1 MLTSSS
7 TCSVRSM
14 IKEGLLAIRRARSTG
29 LGTRSPVRSGL
40 TLMLLVATARCDG
53 CKEVAAPA
61 TQLDLEPA
69 DARLLSIGSPTK
81 DEDPSVLRARDGS
94 LFVAWFSDRG
104 GNSDIYITR
113 TRDGREWSAPARV
126 TNNAGGDFYPSLLQD
141 DQGTFHLVWFRWT
154 APFQGN
160 IWYNSSPDGLT
171 WDSAREVQ
179 VTRASDVDDWVP
191 SLARAA
197 NGTLLVY
204 FVSQRRFA
212 STTPT
217 SDLYVSVKRPE
228 SATWDPVVGVS
239 GVNSPTEGDHL
250 PFATRTGNQIT
261 LIWVRHDR
269 SQPIPWADPPPKSDL
284 VYATSPD
291 GLTWTT
297 PRRITN
303 EAGDVVN
310 LFPALYQDMQGEWS
324 ILWLSTRQGSP
335 KVFELPL
342 ANSER
347 YPQGIVEDTVLPPGY
362 SHRIV
367 ATSRPGVYL
376 GVWVQ
381 GPEGAQD
388 IYYRFFRK

>member
-61 TQLDLEPA
+61 TQLDFEPA

-179 VTRASDVDDWVP
+179 VTRASD
-191 SLARAA
+191 
-197 NGTLLVY
+197 
-204 FVSQRRFA
+204 
-212 STTPT
+212 
-217 SDLYVSVKRPE
+217 
-228 SATWDPVVGVS
+228 
-239 GVNSPTEGDHL
+239 
-250 PFATRTGNQIT
+250 TGNQIT

>member
-1 MLTSSS
+1 L
-7 TCSVRSM
+7 
-14 IKEGLLAIRRARSTG
+14 GAI
-29 LGTRSPVRSGL
+29 TRSGGKRNS
-40 TLMLLVATARCDG
+40 
-53 CKEVAAPA
+53 
-61 TQLDLEPA
+61 
-69 DARLLSIGSPTK
+69 ARLL
-81 DEDPSVLRARDGS
+81 RQ
-94 LFVAWFSDRG
+94 
-104 GNSDIYITR
+104 
-113 TRDGREWSAPARV
+113 PA
-126 TNNAGGDFYPSLLQD
+126 AL
-141 DQGTFHLVWFRWT
+141 
-154 APFQGN
+154 
-160 IWYNSSPDGLT
+160 
-171 WDSAREVQ
+171 
-179 VTRASDVDDWVP
+179 
-191 SLARAA
+191 
-197 NGTLLVY
+197 
-204 FVSQRRFA
+204 

-217 SDLYVSVKRPE
+217 SDLYVAVKRPE

-250 PFATRTGNQIT
+250 PFVTRTGNQFT

-284 VYATSPD
+284 FYATSPD

-303 EAGDVVN
+303 EAGDAVN
-310 LFPALYQDMQGEWS
+310 LFPALYQNLQGEWS

-342 ANSER
+342 AKSDR

-362 SHRIV
+362 SHRIM

-388 IYYRFFRK
+388 IYYRLFRK